1 MSLPVLIGLH
11 GRRGSGKDTAFAHI
25 AEWAEGRGLTCVR
38 RGFADKLKHSAFLA
52 LGFQIAES
60 DALVLADDLKTMGEI
75 TTVIP
80 QQSVIY
86 TISGRKFLQLFGTE
100 SHRDLF
106 GDNFWVDA
114 LLPLGHDP
122 AGTRPPTREELSI
135 DEYDPSYALPGA
147 PMNPPGY
154 SQWRRQREEDG
165 MQVWEPRWHE
175 NFGGADICVITDLRF
190 ENEAQRVH
198 DLGGTVIEIDRKA
211 VEIGDGHASEI
222 RLPDEMIDLT
232 IDNNGSLADLSRE
245 VKTNMTAEF
254 HMRFVEPM
262 KEES

>member
-1 MSLPVLIGLH
+1 VSLPVLIGLH

-25 AEWAEGRGLTCVR
+25 AEWAEGRGLTCAR

-114 LLPLGHDP
+114 LLPQPYRLGP
-122 AGTRPPTREELSI
+122 GGRMI
-135 DEYDPSYALPGA
+135 DG
-147 PMNPPGY
+147 
-154 SQWRRQREEDG
+154 
-165 MQVWEPRWHE
+165 WHQ
-175 NFGGADICVITDLRF
+175 NFDNTDICVITDLRF
-190 ENEAQRVH
+190 ENEAIRVREC
-198 DLGGTVIEIDRKA
+198 GGVVWEIDRKA
-211 VEIGDGHASEI
+211 VEIGDNHASEI

>member
-1 MSLPVLIGLH
+1 VSLPVLIGLH

-25 AEWAEGRGLTCVR
+25 AEWAEGRGLTCAR

-52 LGFQIAES
+52 LGFHIAES

-114 LLPLGHDP
+114 LLPDGFINAWPKDFDGPLHRP
-122 AGTRPPTREELSI
+122 A
-135 DEYDPSYALPGA
+135 
-147 PMNPPGY
+147 
-154 SQWRRQREEDG
+154 
-165 MQVWEPRWHE
+165 WHR
-175 NFGGADICVITDLRF
+175 NFDFADICVITDLRF

>member
-1 MSLPVLIGLH
+1 VSLPVLIGLH

-114 LLPLGHDP
+114 LLPDGFINAWPKDFDGPLLPFKRRLAD
-122 AGTRPPTREELSI
+122 AG
-135 DEYDPSYALPGA
+135 
-147 PMNPPGY
+147 
-154 SQWRRQREEDG
+154 
-165 MQVWEPRWHE
+165 
-175 NFGGADICVITDLRF
+175 
-190 ENEAQRVH
+190 EAR
-198 DLGGTVIEIDRKA
+198 
-211 VEIGDGHASEI
+211 IGDEPHKSKGFAGMRASVRRSI
-222 RLPDEMIDLT
+222 
-232 IDNNGSLADLSRE
+232 G
-245 VKTNMTAEF
+245 
-254 HMRFVEPM
+254 MR
-262 KEES
+262 